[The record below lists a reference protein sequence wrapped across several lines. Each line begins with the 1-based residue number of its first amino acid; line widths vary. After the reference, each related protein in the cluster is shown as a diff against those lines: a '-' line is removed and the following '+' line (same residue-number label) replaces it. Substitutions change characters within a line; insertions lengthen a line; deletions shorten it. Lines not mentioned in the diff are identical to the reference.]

1 MTAETTPLN
10 EASVINILANCRVK
24 MVSDELLKELIN
36 VGIKQERTNF
46 SVGVVI
52 GVIGVGVA
60 GGVLGYAFG
69 WTRGFEAG
77 QYSRAN

>member
-36 VGIKQERTNF
+36 VGINQERTNF
-46 SVGVVI
+46 GVGVVI